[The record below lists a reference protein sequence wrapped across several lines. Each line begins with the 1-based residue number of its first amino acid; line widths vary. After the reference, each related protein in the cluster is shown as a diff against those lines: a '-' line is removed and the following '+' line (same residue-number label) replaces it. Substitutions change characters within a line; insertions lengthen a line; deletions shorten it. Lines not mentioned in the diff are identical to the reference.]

1 MGFGRMTANA
11 DIPPANGNQIKVLPG
26 RVQSVKGPFNFDT
39 GSLRAIAFIYYLRYN
54 NTFTFEKCIVRVDG
68 VRDVHLR
75 DGLDELSSR
84 FWCLRSNLTEA
95 ALNKSAPTVDDDHG
109 AGTEAFAHEIEIG
122 FRKIFGL
129 PDSADGQRLAGFF
142 K

>member
-1 MGFGRMTANA
+1 MR
-11 DIPPANGNQIKVLPG
+11 
-26 RVQSVKGPFNFDT
+26 S
-39 GSLRAIAFIYYLRYN
+39 
-54 NTFTFEKCIVRVDG
+54 
-68 VRDVHLR
+68 VHLR
-75 DGLDELSSR
+75 DGLDKLSSR

-122 FRKIFGL
+122 FCKILRL
-129 PDSADGQRLAGFF
+129 PDSANGQPLAGFG

>member
-1 MGFGRMTANA
+1 MGFGRMTAKA

-75 DGLDELSSR
+75 DGLDELLSR
-84 FWCLRSNLTEA
+84 FWCLRSNLTE